1 MSKEPRN
8 KRVEQEISE
17 ILERADLGDPAK
29 PAPNRRY
36 RPTRKKLN
44 VMPSSSFLTRIPPGI
59 LWLVGIF
66 GFAILAI
73 LVSDWSRNLA
83 ILFGIISILVLF
95 SPIVFWSRPTPVEPK
110 QKEWRGRVIQMPPK
124 QEGAMG
130 KLRYK
135 IWELRNRT
143 RR

>member
-1 MSKEPRN
+1 MGKEPKN

-17 ILERADLGDPAK
+17 ILERADLQDPD
-29 PAPNRRY
+29 PAPNKRY
-36 RPTRKKLN
+36 RPSRKKLSIR
-44 VMPSSSFLTRIPPGI
+44 PSSNLFSRVPPGI

-73 LVSDWSRNLA
+73 LISDWSRSLA

-95 SPIVFWSRPTPVEPK
+95 SPIALWSKSAPVEPQ
-110 QKEWRGRVIQMPPK
+110 QKEWRGRVIQMPPR

>member
-17 ILERADLGDPAK
+17 ILERADFEDPG
-29 PAPNRRY
+29 PTPNKRY
-36 RPTRKKLN
+36 RPSRKKLN
-44 VMPSSSFLTRIPPGI
+44 VRPSSNYLSKVPPGI

-73 LVSDWSRNLA
+73 MVADWSRNLA
-83 ILFGIISILVLF
+83 IVFGILSILVLF
-95 SPIVFWSRPTPVEPK
+95 SPIVLWNRSPSTLEPQ
-110 QKEWRGRVIQMPPK
+110 QKEWRGRVIQMPPR
-124 QEGAMG
+124 QEGMLG

-135 IWELRNRT
+135 IWEIRNRS
-143 RR
+143 RW

>member
-17 ILERADLGDPAK
+17 ILERADFEEPGQ
-29 PAPNRRY
+29 APNKRY

-44 VMPSSSFLTRIPPGI
+44 VQPSRGFLTRMPPGI

-83 ILFGIISILVLF
+83 IVLGIISILVLF
-95 SPIVFWSRPTPVEPK
+95 SPIVLWSRPSPIEPQ
-110 QKEWRGRVIQMPPK
+110 QKEWRGRVIQMPPR
-124 QEGAMG
+124 QEGMLG
-130 KLRYK
+130 KVRHK
-135 IWELRNRT
+135 IWELRNRS
-143 RR
+143 R